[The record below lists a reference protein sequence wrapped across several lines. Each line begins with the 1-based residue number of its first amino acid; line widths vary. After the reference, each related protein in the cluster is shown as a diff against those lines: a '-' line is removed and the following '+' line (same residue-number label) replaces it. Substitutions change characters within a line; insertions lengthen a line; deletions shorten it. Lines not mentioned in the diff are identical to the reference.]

1 MEKIRSCPE
10 CGSTKITTEKRID
23 GDSSCG
29 DCKHKDK
36 TGNFIFG
43 LPTFKQYLKMNGKE
57 AVLKED
63 KQDTKGIYVAVKYN
77 QSASDDLLDFI
88 KKYNIPSTLKAEDF
102 HTTLIYSRKYAD
114 ISTNEGEDLGSA
126 EPLKFHIFETQE
138 DKRALVI
145 LLKSEYLENRHKDL
159 MKEHNLTYDFK
170 EYLPHITLS
179 YDIGDYDISKLDI
192 KDLPKHLTIN
202 TEYKEDL
209 DLNKSY
215 TDVSD
220 KDTTN

>member
-1 MEKIRSCPE
+1 MQSIKEKFC
-10 CGSTKITTEKRID
+10 D
-23 GDSSCG
+23 
-29 DCKHKDK
+29 
-36 TGNFIFG
+36 FV
-43 LPTFKQYLKMNGKE
+43 KQKLNVKMNVKINE
-57 AVLKED
+57 QE
-63 KQDTKGIYVAVKYN
+63 KGVYLAVKYT
-77 QSASDDLLDFI
+77 QSDAEDLILYI
-88 KKYNIPSTLKAEDF
+88 KDNNIPSTLTRDEI
-102 HTTLIYSRKYAD
+102 HSTVIYSRKYAD
-114 ISTNEGEDLGSA
+114 ISTNEGEDLGDA

-138 DKRALVI
+138 DKRALVL

-179 YDIGDYDISKLDI
+179 YDIEDYDISKLDI

-220 KDTTN
+220 KEKTN

>member
-1 MEKIRSCPE
+1 MQSIKEKFCDFVKQKLNV
-10 CGSTKITTEKRID
+10 KINAKINEQEK
-23 GDSSCG
+23 GV
-29 DCKHKDK
+29 
-36 TGNFIFG
+36 
-43 LPTFKQYLKMNGKE
+43 YL
-57 AVLKED
+57 
-63 KQDTKGIYVAVKYN
+63 AVKYT
-77 QSASDDLLDFI
+77 QSNAEDLMLYI
-88 KKYNIPSTLKAEDF
+88 KDNNIPSTLTKDDI
-102 HTTLIYSRKYAD
+102 HSTVIYSRKYAD
-114 ISTNEGEDLGSA
+114 ISINDIEDLGSA

>member
-1 MEKIRSCPE
+1 MQSIKEKFCDFVKEKLNANIA
-10 CGSTKITTEKRID
+10 KINEQEK
-23 GDSSCG
+23 GV
-29 DCKHKDK
+29 
-36 TGNFIFG
+36 
-43 LPTFKQYLKMNGKE
+43 YL
-57 AVLKED
+57 
-63 KQDTKGIYVAVKYN
+63 AVKYT
-77 QSASDDLLDFI
+77 QSAAEDLMSYI
-88 KKYNIPSTLKAEDF
+88 KDNNIPSTLTKDDI
-102 HTTLIYSRKYAD
+102 HSTVIYSRKYAD
-114 ISTNEGEDLGSA
+114 ISINDEGEDLGYA

-145 LLKSEYLENRHKDL
+145 LLKSEYLENRHNNL
-159 MKEHNLTYDFK
+159 MKEHNLTYDYEK
-170 EYLPHITLS
+170 YLPHITLS

-220 KDTTN
+220 KDKTN

>member
-1 MEKIRSCPE
+1 MQSIKEKFCDFV
-10 CGSTKITTEKRID
+10 KQKLNV
-23 GDSSCG
+23 
-29 DCKHKDK
+29 K
-36 TGNFIFG
+36 TDV
-43 LPTFKQYLKMNGKE
+43 KMNVKINE
-57 AVLKED
+57 QE
-63 KQDTKGIYVAVKYN
+63 KGVYLAVKYT
-77 QSASDDLLDFI
+77 QSNAEDLMLYI
-88 KKYNIPSTLKAEDF
+88 KDNNIPSTLTRDDI
-102 HTTLIYSRKYAD
+102 HSTVIYSRKYAD
-114 ISTNEGEDLGSA
+114 ISINDVEDLGNA

-159 MKEHNLTYDFK
+159 MKEHDLTFDYEK
-170 EYLPHITLS
+170 YSPHITLS

-209 DLNKSY
+209 DLDKSY
-215 TDVSD
+215 TNVSN

>member
-1 MEKIRSCPE
+1 MQSIKEKFCDFVKQKLNVEINE
-10 CGSTKITTEKRID
+10 QEK
-23 GDSSCG
+23 GV
-29 DCKHKDK
+29 
-36 TGNFIFG
+36 
-43 LPTFKQYLKMNGKE
+43 YL
-57 AVLKED
+57 
-63 KQDTKGIYVAVKYN
+63 AVKYT
-77 QSASDDLLDFI
+77 QSNAEDLMLYI
-88 KKYNIPSTLKAEDF
+88 KDNNIPSTLTKDDI
-102 HTTLIYSRKYAD
+102 HSTVIYSRKYAD

-159 MKEHNLTYDFK
+159 MKEYNLTYDFK

-209 DLNKSY
+209 DLDKSY

-220 KDTTN
+220 KEKTN

>member
-1 MEKIRSCPE
+1 MLYI
-10 CGSTKITTEKRID
+10 
-23 GDSSCG
+23 
-29 DCKHKDK
+29 KD
-36 TGNFIFG
+36 N
-43 LPTFKQYLKMNGKE
+43 
-57 AVLKED
+57 
-63 KQDTKGIYVAVKYN
+63 
-77 QSASDDLLDFI
+77 
-88 KKYNIPSTLKAEDF
+88 NIPSTLTKDDI
-102 HTTLIYSRKYAD
+102 HSTVIYSRKYTD
-114 ISTNEGEDLGSA
+114 ISINDIEDLGSA

-170 EYLPHITLS
+170 EYLPHLTLS

-209 DLNKSY
+209 DLDKSY
-215 TDVSD
+215 TDVSN

>member
-1 MEKIRSCPE
+1 MQSIKEKFCDFVKQKLNVETDVEINE
-10 CGSTKITTEKRID
+10 QEK
-23 GDSSCG
+23 GV
-29 DCKHKDK
+29 
-36 TGNFIFG
+36 
-43 LPTFKQYLKMNGKE
+43 YL
-57 AVLKED
+57 
-63 KQDTKGIYVAVKYN
+63 AVKYT
-77 QSASDDLLDFI
+77 QSNEEDLILYI
-88 KKYNIPSTLKAEDF
+88 KDNNIPSTLTKDDI
-102 HTTLIYSRKYAD
+102 HSTVIYSRKYAD
-114 ISTNEGEDLGSA
+114 ISINDIEDLGSA

-209 DLNKSY
+209 DLDKSY
-215 TDVSD
+215 TDVSN